1 MNWQKLDNYRIK
13 CGDFIIAKYY
23 TPSGEKFGLSHH
35 NKSFGYFN
43 TAHEAKQKAL
53 EINNDK

>member
-1 MNWQKLDNYRIK
+1 MVWLKIDNYCIK
-13 CGDFIIAKYY
+13 CGDFYIAKYF
-23 TPSGEKFGLSHH
+23 TPFGEKFGVSHH

-53 EINNDK
+53 EVNNGQ